1 MPSQLSER
9 VRILLYSAALF
20 CFYNFTQTIAGSL
33 ICCYSLSAWKVH
45 EVGNCKKK
53 KLCSLIFWLH
63 GSCSVKVLSF
73 WKSRSNIKISRAFK
87 VFGSTCFIKV
97 QIKKVSTKTMLKKMS
112 CSPTSEFYSVLTEKN
127 LSAAWKEKNIGREAD
142 KYQWLLQSH
151 LAQNSVLIVRLSS
164 HWRQSQM
171 LVGLRVCL
179 LFSIHICAY
188 TIHTFA
194 LGFTWIDGF

>member
-97 QIKKVSTKTMLKKMS
+97 QIKKVSTKTMLKKIS

-127 LSAAWKEKNIGREAD
+127 LSAAWKEKKSDVKQINTSDYCRVIWHRI
-142 KYQWLLQSH
+142 QCWLYD
-151 LAQNSVLIVRLSS
+151 
-164 HWRQSQM
+164 
-171 LVGLRVCL
+171 CL
-179 LFSIHICAY
+179 LIEDSPRC
-188 TIHTFA
+188 
-194 LGFTWIDGF
+194 